1 MSDLPFTLDQLR
13 ILKAIAAEG
22 SFKRAAD
29 SLYVSQPA
37 VSLQVQNLERQLDV
51 PLFDRGGRRAQLTE
65 AGHLLLNYG
74 DRILSLCQETC
85 RAIEDLQNL
94 QGGTLIVGASQTTG
108 TYLLPRML
116 GLFRQKYPDVA
127 VQLHVHSTRRTAWSV
142 ANGQIDLAIIG
153 GEVPPELQDSLEII
167 PYAEDELALI
177 LPIFHP
183 FTRNAQVERDDLY
196 KLQFIAL
203 DSQSTIRKVIDQVLT
218 RCGIETR
225 RLKIEMEL
233 NTIEAIK
240 NAVQA
245 GLGAAF
251 VSISAIEK
259 ELQMEV
265 LHRAKIEGVV
275 VNRTLSVIINPNR
288 YRSKAADAFVN
299 EILPQFSTHKPVVPV
314 DPDKAD
320 KALLNSVES
329 RSLEATPFHPG
340 GK

>member
-65 AGHLLLNYG
+65 AGHLLLSYG

-153 GEVPPELQDSLEII
+153 GEIPPELQDSLEII

-183 FTRNAQVERDDLY
+183 FSRLTQIERDDLY
-196 KLQFIAL
+196 RLQFIAL

-233 NTIEAIK
+233 NTIEGIK

-265 LHRAKIEGVV
+265 LHRVRIEGVV

-288 YRSKAADAFVN
+288 YRSKAAEAFTK
-299 EILPQFSTHKPVVPV
+299 EILPQFATYKPPILEEAIEVPTL
-314 DPDKAD
+314 DPKA
-320 KALLNSVES
+320 AEHGLIAPIGSNLLS
-329 RSLEATPFHPG
+329 
-340 GK
+340 

>member
-13 ILKAIAAEG
+13 ILKAIAQEG

-65 AGHLLLNYG
+65 AGHLLLTYG
-74 DRILSLCQETC
+74 EKILSLCQETC

-108 TYLLPRML
+108 TYLLPRMI

-142 ANGQIDLAIIG
+142 VNGQVDLAIIG
-153 GEVPPELQDSLEII
+153 GEIPAELAESLEII
-167 PYAEDELALI
+167 PYAEDELALV
-177 LPIFHP
+177 LPVFHP
-183 FTRNAQVERDDLY
+183 LAKLENIQKEDLY

-218 RCGIETR
+218 RCDIDTR

-233 NTIEAIK
+233 NSIEAIK

-251 VSISAIEK
+251 VSTSAIAK
-259 ELQMEV
+259 ELQMGV
-265 LHRAKIEGVV
+265 LYSAPINGVV
-275 VNRTLSVIINPNR
+275 VQRNLWLIYNPNR
-288 YRSKAADAFVN
+288 YRSKAAEAFSQEV
-299 EILPQFSTHKPVVPV
+299 LPQF
-314 DPDKAD
+314 
-320 KALLNSVES
+320 
-329 RSLEATPFHPG
+329 ATPGWNEKIFKSSHTSLVVNSLDPALSTIEEG
-340 GK
+340 